1 MGQIRQMTKSRITQ
15 SVLCLALTLLL
26 VGAGAGR
33 SDEAADFTKV
43 GSSPPAKVAEVMAVT
58 NQRGFVEAYSKIAS
72 TIAREAYA
80 MDKQDWTLLAAQ
92 YTDDA
97 CFETTTDFGELREF
111 TRKMMAKG
119 VCGHTAIQEY
129 VRGSSGAAD
138 RQPGLW
144 GQHVYTNY
152 WLENLEGN
160 TAVARGYVAG
170 LGRIEEHYVRGK
182 DGIWRIKLKK
192 IMVNVWPPPGMQQAP
207 ATK

>member
-33 SDEAADFTKV
+33 SDEVADFTKV
-43 GSSPPAKVAEVMAVT
+43 GSSPPAKVAEVKAVT

-97 CFETTTDFGELREF
+97 CFETRPGRAMNVKSAVFEFGF
-111 TRKMMAKG
+111 
-119 VCGHTAIQEY
+119 
-129 VRGSSGAAD
+129 VRSAAF
-138 RQPGLW
+138 
-144 GQHVYTNY
+144 V
-152 WLENLEGN
+152 
-160 TAVARGYVAG
+160 G
-170 LGRIEEHYVRGK
+170 LGRHLIRAEEHRP
-182 DGIWRIKLKK
+182 WHFS
-192 IMVNVWPPPGMQQAP
+192 PG
-207 ATK
+207 